1 MAKKREINE
10 YSTDPAAQEMLKRA
24 EELGIGTAFTRADN
38 MAPCNIGGAGMCCKQ
53 CGMGPCRLT
62 KDGQVGVCG
71 ATIDTITFAPAVIDV
86 GDSTPVAGTGGDAA
100 AGSGASVRLVSN
112 SGQITITET
121 NDTSNGLEG
130 GAGDIALSEISV
142 TSDDAN
148 LGTPTLSNSGGGT
161 STPVLNGGNVTN
173 RSAVWTYAY
182 NNTTIP
188 EADNYD
194 VEITY
199 TATSL

>member
-1 MAKKREINE
+1 MKSFTKHVV
-10 YSTDPAAQEMLKRA
+10 TCGLLAAIGMTPLAVLA
-24 EELGIGTAFTRADN
+24 ESDFDS
-38 MAPCNIGGAGMCCKQ
+38 GAGALSAAA
-53 CGMGPCRLT
+53 RLNLRVT
-62 KDGQVGVCG
+62 IPEFLFFRVGNTG

-112 SGQITITET
+112 AGQITITET

-130 GAGDIALSEISV
+130 GAGDIALTEISV

-148 LGTPTLSNSGGGT
+148 LGTPTLSNAGGGT